1 MGGLSSGN
9 ETVDAMGEIN
19 ITGNVIPLSWHKTI
33 VRENGKPYL
42 LAITLLADIVYWY
55 RPVEVR
61 DEATGNIIGWRK
73 KFRSDYLQKTY
84 EQYSEF
90 YGESKRSIKSALD
103 RLEEIGVIKKILR
116 HVSLANGTTVPNV
129 MYIALNA
136 ERLKQITFLSEPGD
150 GTFGP
155 VVQKLME
162 EEIDNTCDEI
172 VKAPESP
179 KTVDSVGYGTKF
191 CRIPPSDQD
200 DISQKNALYTA
211 NKRTPIIQNNVGY
224 LSLNDRTNT
233 ENTKGS
239 TNGEY
244 QSIHLTFKESGKTS
258 APGSDEMDKM
268 ADKAGK
274 LRDLIHR
281 NTNFD
286 WHMENDDIVD
296 REEFAGLVELICDVV
311 CAEHSKPIYVNSSAM
326 PPEVVKSRLL
336 KVNDEHIRYVMD
348 CLRNNPNID
357 GIESLR
363 NYKLTCLYNA
373 PVTMDTYYQQM
384 VNHDMGNSCHKTEG
398 AAG

>member
-1 MGGLSSGN
+1 MAGFSSGN
-9 ETVDAMGEIN
+9 KTVDAMGEIN

-73 KFRSDYLQKTY
+73 RFRSDYLQKTY

-90 YGESKRSIKSALD
+90 YGESKRSIKAALD

-116 HVSLANGTTVPNV
+116 HVSLSNGTRIPNV

-136 ERLKQITFLSEPGD
+136 DKLREITFLRED
-150 GTFGP
+150 RDAAFGP
-155 VVQKLME
+155 VVQKL
-162 EEIDNTCDEI
+162 DNNSYETE
-172 VKAPESP
+172 KAPETA
-179 KTVDSVGYGTKF
+179 KTADDVGYGTKF
-191 CRIPPSDQD
+191 CRIPLDESYDILQENAVYSSDQC
-200 DISQKNALYTA
+200 N
-211 NKRTPIIQNNVGY
+211 PILQNNVGY
-224 LSLNDRTNT
+224 PSESVRTYT
-233 ENTKGS
+233 ENTTET
-239 TNGEY
+239 TNGDY
-244 QSIHLTFKESGKTS
+244 PSIHLSVSGGD
-258 APGSDEMDKM
+258 APGAERSDEMDKM
-268 ADKAGK
+268 SDKAEK
-274 LRDLIHR
+274 YRDLVYR
-281 NTNFD
+281 NTNYY

-296 REEFAGLVELICDVV
+296 RDEFNGLIELILDVV
-311 CAEHSKPIYVNSSAM
+311 CAEHNKPIYVNSSAM

-336 KVNDEHIRYVMD
+336 KLNEAHIQYVMD
-348 CLRNNPNID
+348 CLRKNPNTE
-357 GIESLR
+357 GIESFR

-384 VNHDMGNSCHKTEG
+384 VNHDMGVCFNGKKG